1 MSFYSIR
8 KKELADIADAIRAKT
23 GKSDG
28 MSVEDMPKEIERI
41 ETPKANYLLPET
53 VITTVANTSTI
64 SGTNYY
70 ISIPN
75 TTDYVAEAGD
85 KIKVVWSGET
95 TTLRFIPY
103 LAICAGGEGSGT
115 SAGNP
120 WVGYP
125 SKMIPKE
132 IRIYNSA
139 GDTVA
144 DDGFPYS
151 ISISSSSITIY
162 TKEPT
167 TATVSIELL

>member
-1 MSFYSIR
+1 MRYYSI
-8 KKELADIADAIRAKT
+8 KNTEMSAIADAIRAKT

-28 MSVEDMPKEIERI
+28 MSVEDMPKEIEGI

-64 SGTNYY
+64 TGTNYY

-75 TTDYVAEAGD
+75 TTGYVAEAGD
-85 KIKVVWSGET
+85 KIKVVWNGEAT
-95 TTLRFIPY
+95 ILRFIPY
-103 LAICAGGEGSGT
+103 VAIYAGGEGHGT
-115 SAGNP
+115 NAGNP

-144 DDGFPYS
+144 DNGFPYT
-151 ISISSSSITIY
+151 IGISSSSITIY

-167 TATVSIELL
+167 TATVSIELA